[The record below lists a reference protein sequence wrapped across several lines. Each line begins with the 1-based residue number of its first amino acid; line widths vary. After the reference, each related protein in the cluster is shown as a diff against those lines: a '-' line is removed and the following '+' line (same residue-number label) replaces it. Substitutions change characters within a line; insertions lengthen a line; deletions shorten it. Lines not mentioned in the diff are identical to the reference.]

1 MRFDVLSIFPE
12 MMACVTDHGV
22 VGRAFEEG
30 VVSLQLWNPRDFAQD
45 LRRTVDDRTYG
56 GGPGMVMMTGPLEAA
71 LQASKISLQTSSE
84 PNTHA
89 PGPVILLSPQGR
101 VFNQGIANELANL
114 QQITLVCGR
123 YEAVDQR
130 FIDRQVDYQL
140 SLGDFVISGGE
151 FAAMAVI
158 DAVVRLL
165 PGVLGDELSAT
176 QDSFMKGVL
185 DHPHYT
191 RPENYENF
199 LVPSVLLSGHHAK
212 IESWRRFEALKA
224 TQRLRPDL
232 IISARSHGLLS
243 NQDELFLAQLVNDV
257 DKS

>member
-12 MMACVTDHGV
+12 MMACVTEHGV

-30 VVSLQLWNPRDFAQD
+30 VVSLQLWNPRDFTQD
-45 LRRTVDDRTYG
+45 LRRTVDDRAYG

-71 LQASKISLQTSSE
+71 LQASKISLQASSE
-84 PNTHA
+84 PNTHES
-89 PGPVILLSPQGR
+89 GPVILLSPQGR

-212 IESWRRFEALKA
+212 IENWRRFEALKA
-224 TQRLRPDL
+224 TPLPFSRVFSSTTKKSL
-232 IISARSHGLLS
+232 LLS
-243 NQDELFLAQLVNDV
+243 PMQLLPEVL
-257 DKS
+257 SLYP

>member
-12 MMACVTDHGV
+12 MVACVKEHGV

-30 VVSLQLWNPRDFAQD
+30 VVSLQLWNPRDFTQD
-45 LRRTVDDRTYG
+45 LRRTVDDRAYG

-84 PNTHA
+84 PNTHES
-89 PGPVILLSPQGR
+89 GPVILLSPQGR

-151 FAAMAVI
+151 FAAMSVI

-176 QDSFMKGVL
+176 QDSFMQGVL

-257 DKS
+257 DKG

>member
-12 MMACVTDHGV
+12 MMACVTEHGV

-30 VVSLQLWNPRDFAQD
+30 VVSLHLWNPRDFTQD
-45 LRRTVDDRTYG
+45 LRRTVDDRAYG

-84 PNTHA
+84 TNTHE

-224 TQRLRPDL
+224 NIVGDANTAIGQGALRNNTASFNTA
-232 IISARSHGLLS
+232 IG
-243 NQDELFLAQLVNDV
+243 NMT
-257 DKS
+257 